1 MDYTAKD
8 LIHGQCLAHRGF
20 FKKGVP
26 ENSAESIRLAVEHGL
41 DIEIDVH
48 RCMDGSFAVAHDF
61 TLFRNCGIPWV
72 LCCLSRKAFGKTRLL
87 GSDKKECIPS
97 LEEVLEIVDGK
108 VTIFL
113 EAKVLTSP
121 KKYCRDLEKVLQN
134 YKGKVLIHGLHL
146 GVLRYFQSKGYPT
159 ALLCVK
165 ARKEKKGF
173 KPEAI
178 NAKLSGLPVEDKE
191 NFPLIMGWT
200 VRDNESLEKCAKVAD
215 CAVVD
220 TQHFDVETLKKGIR
234 NA

>member
-1 MDYTAKD
+1 MNYTARD
-8 LIHGQCLAHRGF
+8 LIHGQCIAHRGF
-20 FKKGVP
+20 FGKGVP

-41 DIEIDVH
+41 DVEIDVH
-48 RCMDGSFAVAHDF
+48 RCMDGSFAVVHDF

-72 LCCLSRKAFGKTRLL
+72 ICGLTRKAFGRTRLL

-97 LEEVLEIVDGK
+97 LEEILEIVDGK

-113 EAKVLTSP
+113 EAKVLTSG
-121 KKYCRDLEKVLQN
+121 KKYCRDLERVLEN
-134 YKGKVLIHGLHL
+134 YKGKVLIHGINL
-146 GVLRYFQSKGYPT
+146 GVLRYFQKKGYPT
-159 ALLCVK
+159 AMLCVK
-165 ARKEKKGF
+165 AQKEKKGF
-173 KPEAI
+173 RPEAI

-200 VRDNESLEKCAKVAD
+200 VRSKEAMEKCAQVAD

-220 TQHFDVETLKKGIR
+220 TQYFDVETLRKGIR